1 MTAMERALS
10 HEHSDVST
18 TRPNFRR
25 WLVASVL
32 LINALVIGI
41 GIHSLQLS
49 HDRDI
54 AAARNSAVNH
64 AVLLESNIVGAV
76 RQIDLALLSAVDT
89 LEAPPASG
97 MTDAAMAKLLLML
110 EQRVPEID
118 AIRVT
123 DKQGRLIAGKG
134 VKREMSSNYADRPFF
149 IEHRSAAEQ
158 KMLISPPLTGRVS
171 GFPLIAFTRSYR
183 DSDGNFAGIVAAA
196 LPISQLTGL
205 LEKLDV
211 GMNGTAVLRHTDISL
226 ITRYPPVDG
235 PSGKIGHTAV
245 SPEYRAMYD
254 SGQLTGTF
262 HSPVAPDGAERT
274 YAFRRIADTPFLLSI
289 GVAPQDY
296 LANWRDELRKF
307 SVFWGIFLLASL
319 IAAWLIDRFWQQ
331 HLRDTRRLLESQ
343 SRFRSYV
350 ETAPLAIFIASPRG
364 DYIEVNSAASE
375 LTGYSRDELLHMS
388 ITDLSPQGLSREHRA
403 LFETI
408 RRTGGE
414 DSEIF
419 LRHRDGHAIPVA
431 LRTTGLPDGQ
441 VMGFCADISE
451 RKLAEA
457 TLRESEQ
464 HFRTLANSG
473 SALIWTSGLD
483 KAFNYF
489 NITWLNFTGRT
500 LEQEIGA
507 GWTAGI
513 HPDDLDHWLS
523 VYHGHFDQH
532 RPFSMEYRLR
542 HNNGRY
548 RWIRDDGT
556 PRYDSQGNFIGFIG
570 FCYDITREKGIADE
584 LNRHRQQLEEQV
596 EQRTREL
603 RRAKEVAESANIA
616 KSAFLANMS
625 HEIRTPLNAIT
636 GMAHMIRRSG
646 LSTKQEEQLNKLEN
660 ASRHLLEIINAVLDL
675 SKIEA
680 GKFVLEE
687 HALDFNRLLT
697 EISGL
702 LHDRLQEKGLQLSLH
717 IPPDLPP
724 LSGDPTRLQ
733 QALLNYAGNAVKFTE
748 SGRIDI
754 RIEILE
760 RTTENVLL
768 RISVSDTGIGIP
780 ADTVPR
786 LFQAFEQA
794 DNSTTRRYG
803 GTGLGLAI
811 TRKLARMMGGDTGV
825 DSTPSVGS
833 TFWLT
838 VRLRTGKE
846 TGPQATA
853 AAPDFAE
860 RELGLHHSGKRILLV
875 EDEPIN
881 REIASALLADAGLI
895 IDTAEDGQQAL
906 AAAQRQGYELILMD
920 VQMPLMNG
928 LDATR
933 AIRRL
938 ANYRDTPILAMTANA
953 FAEDR
958 RECLDAGMNDFIPKP
973 VRPEELF
980 GKVLEWLS
988 RPAPPESP

>member
-1 MTAMERALS
+1 
-10 HEHSDVST
+10 
-18 TRPNFRR
+18 
-25 WLVASVL
+25 
-32 LINALVIGI
+32 
-41 GIHSLQLS
+41 
-49 HDRDI
+49 
-54 AAARNSAVNH
+54 
-64 AVLLESNIVGAV
+64 
-76 RQIDLALLSAVDT
+76 
-89 LEAPPASG
+89 
-97 MTDAAMAKLLLML
+97 
-110 EQRVPEID
+110 
-118 AIRVT
+118 
-123 DKQGRLIAGKG
+123 
-134 VKREMSSNYADRPFF
+134 
-149 IEHRSAAEQ
+149 
-158 KMLISPPLTGRVS
+158 
-171 GFPLIAFTRSYR
+171 
-183 DSDGNFAGIVAAA
+183 
-196 LPISQLTGL
+196 
-205 LEKLDV
+205 
-211 GMNGTAVLRHTDISL
+211 
-226 ITRYPPVDG
+226 
-235 PSGKIGHTAV
+235 
-245 SPEYRAMYD
+245 
-254 SGQLTGTF
+254 
-262 HSPVAPDGAERT
+262 
-274 YAFRRIADTPFLLSI
+274 
-289 GVAPQDY
+289 
-296 LANWRDELRKF
+296 
-307 SVFWGIFLLASL
+307 
-319 IAAWLIDRFWQQ
+319 
-331 HLRDTRRLLESQ
+331 
-343 SRFRSYV
+343 
-350 ETAPLAIFIASPRG
+350 
-364 DYIEVNSAASE
+364 
-375 LTGYSRDELLHMS
+375 
-388 ITDLSPQGLSREHRA
+388 
-403 LFETI
+403 
-408 RRTGGE
+408 
-414 DSEIF
+414 
-419 LRHRDGHAIPVA
+419 
-431 LRTTGLPDGQ
+431 
-441 VMGFCADISE
+441 
-451 RKLAEA
+451 
-457 TLRESEQ
+457 
-464 HFRTLANSG
+464 
-473 SALIWTSGLD
+473 
-483 KAFNYF
+483 
-489 NITWLNFTGRT
+489 
-500 LEQEIGA
+500 
-507 GWTAGI
+507 
-513 HPDDLDHWLS
+513 
-523 VYHGHFDQH
+523 
-532 RPFSMEYRLR
+532 
-542 HNNGRY
+542 
-548 RWIRDDGT
+548 
-556 PRYDSQGNFIGFIG
+556 
-570 FCYDITREKGIADE
+570 
-584 LNRHRQQLEEQV
+584 
-596 EQRTREL
+596 
-603 RRAKEVAESANIA
+603 
-616 KSAFLANMS
+616 MS
-625 HEIRTPLNAIT
+625 HEIRTPLNSIT

-687 HALDFNRLLT
+687 HALDFNRLLM

-702 LHDRLQEKGLQLSLH
+702 LQDRLQEKGLQLSLH

-825 DSTPSVGS
+825 DSTPGVGS

-860 RELGLHHSGKRILLV
+860 RELGLHHAGKRILLV

-895 IDTAEDGQQAL
+895 IDTAENGQQAL

-980 GKVLEWLS
+980 SKVLEWLS

>member
-1 MTAMERALS
+1 MTHVELALS

-18 TRPNFRR
+18 IRPNFRR

-41 GIHSLQLS
+41 GVHSLHLN

-54 AAARNSAVNH
+54 AAARNSAVNL
-64 AVLLESNIVGAV
+64 AVLLEANIVGAV

-89 LEAPPASG
+89 LEAHPASG
-97 MTDAAMAKLLLML
+97 MTDAAMAKLLRRV

-134 VKREMSSNYADRPFF
+134 VKREMSSNYADRSFF
-149 IEHRSAAEQ
+149 IEHRAAAEQ
-158 KMLISPPLTGRVS
+158 KMLISPPLTGRLS

-183 DSDGNFAGIVAAA
+183 DADGNFAGVVAAA
-196 LPISQLTGL
+196 LPIAHLTGL
-205 LEKLDV
+205 LEKLDI
-211 GMNGTAVLRHTDISL
+211 GANGTAVLRHLDTSL
-226 ITRYPPVDG
+226 ITRHPVVDG
-235 PSGKIGHTAV
+235 PAGKIGHTAV

-254 SGQLTGTF
+254 SGKLTGTF

-274 YAFRRIADTPFLLSI
+274 YAFRRIIDTPFLLSI

-319 IAAWLIDRFWQQ
+319 LAAWLIDRFWRQ
-331 HLRDTRRLLESQ
+331 HLRDTKRLLSSQ
-343 SRFRSYV
+343 SRFRNYV
-350 ETAPLAIFIASPRG
+350 ETAPVAIFIASPEG
-364 DYIEVNSAASE
+364 DYIDVNPAASE
-375 LTGYSRDELLHMS
+375 LTGYTREELLHMS
-388 ITDLSPQGLSREHRA
+388 ISELSPKELTEEHRA
-403 LFETI
+403 LFEKI
-408 RRTGGE
+408 RQSDGQ
-414 DSEIF
+414 DSEII

-431 LRTTGLPDGQ
+431 LRTTSLPDGQ

-457 TLRESEQ
+457 AMRESEQ

-483 KAFNYF
+483 KGCNYF
-489 NITWLNFTGRT
+489 NIPWLNFTGRR
-500 LEQEIGA
+500 LEQELGN
-507 GWTAGI
+507 GWTEGL
-513 HPDDLDHWLS
+513 HPEDFDRCLS
-523 VYHGHFDQH
+523 IYTSHFDQH
-532 RPFSMEYRLR
+532 QPFSMEYRMR
-542 HNNGRY
+542 HADGSY

-556 PRYDSQGNFIGFIG
+556 PRYDSQGNFLGFIG
-570 FCYDITREKGIADE
+570 FCYDITREQGIAEE
-584 LNRHRQQLEEQV
+584 LNRHRLQLEEQV
-596 EQRTREL
+596 EQRTAEL
-603 RRAKEVAESANIA
+603 RRAKDAAESANIA

-625 HEIRTPLNAIT
+625 HEIRTPLNAIA
-636 GMAHMIRRSG
+636 GMAYMIRRSG
-646 LSTKQEEQLNKLEN
+646 LSSKQEEQLNKLEN

-680 GKFVLEE
+680 GKFTLEE
-687 HALDFNRLLT
+687 QPLDFNRLLT
-697 EISGL
+697 EITAL

-717 IPPDLPP
+717 LPPDLPP
-724 LSGDPTRLQ
+724 LAGDPTRLQ

-748 SGRIDI
+748 TGSIDI
-754 RIEILE
+754 RVELLE
-760 RTTENVLL
+760 HSAQDALL

-780 ADTVPR
+780 AETLPR
-786 LFQAFEQA
+786 LFHAFEQA
-794 DNSTTRRYG
+794 DNTTTRRYG

-811 TRKLARMMGGDTGV
+811 TRKLAVMMGGDTGV
-825 DSTPSVGS
+825 DSTPGIGS

-838 VRLRTGKE
+838 ARLRIREE
-846 TGPQATA
+846 TSPRMDAV
-853 AAPDFAE
+853 APDFAE
-860 RELGLHHSGKRILLV
+860 HALRQCHAGQRILLV
-875 EDEPIN
+875 EDEPVN
-881 REIASALLADAGLI
+881 REIASSLLADSGLI
-895 IDTAEDGQQAL
+895 IDTANDGQQAL
-906 AAAQRQGYELILMD
+906 AAVTRQRYDLILMD
-920 VQMPLMNG
+920 VQMPSMNG

-938 ANYRDTPILAMTANA
+938 ANHGDTPILAMTANA

-958 RECLDAGMNDFIPKP
+958 IECLDAGMNDFIPKP

-988 RPAPPESP
+988 QPAPPELP